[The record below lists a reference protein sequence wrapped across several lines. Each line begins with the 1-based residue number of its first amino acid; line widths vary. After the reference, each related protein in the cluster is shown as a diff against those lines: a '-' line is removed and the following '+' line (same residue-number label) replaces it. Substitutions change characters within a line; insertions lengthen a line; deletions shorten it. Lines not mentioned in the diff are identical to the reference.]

1 MQLRQ
6 AVDGFMEGYFSTSRM
21 SEKTRA
27 AYGIDL
33 AQLQREIGAD
43 KPLCAIDV
51 NSLEGWARKMQVR
64 GYAAVSIRRKFAAVR
79 VFFAYWIRRGTLES
93 SPLWKIRLDLGRQRL
108 LPRSLTGS
116 HAKRLIEEIWRE
128 VNFAPQNVHSPRDA
142 RFLALR
148 NVAVFEILFATGM
161 RVGELVNL
169 GIRDWREDDSA
180 FVVMGKGQR
189 QRLGMMPDEWS
200 RRAVKMYL
208 LQRVGMNLGHEG
220 LLVNASGNMLSPQGV
235 ARVVAETADRAGL
248 GIRVTPHMIRHT
260 VATLLLRCGAD
271 IRVVQE
277 VLGHASISTTQRY
290 TYVSKEHLLATLRA
304 HHPSNNLHKDLPSL
318 AIENQLVLP
327 MH

>member
-1 MQLRQ
+1 MSLSLTSTRSVSLVNSGGCGRLPVPNSFNILTRRTPMQLRQ

-148 NVAVFEILFATGM
+148 NVAVFE
-161 RVGELVNL
+161 
-169 GIRDWREDDSA
+169 
-180 FVVMGKGQR
+180 
-189 QRLGMMPDEWS
+189 
-200 RRAVKMYL
+200 
-208 LQRVGMNLGHEG
+208 
-220 LLVNASGNMLSPQGV
+220 
-235 ARVVAETADRAGL
+235 
-248 GIRVTPHMIRHT
+248 
-260 VATLLLRCGAD
+260 
-271 IRVVQE
+271 
-277 VLGHASISTTQRY
+277 
-290 TYVSKEHLLATLRA
+290 
-304 HHPSNNLHKDLPSL
+304 
-318 AIENQLVLP
+318 
-327 MH
+327 